1 MSRWASIFLLGVA
14 ACASPSLRT
23 VPRVVDGKVETGPFV
38 SPYAYEWFIEGE
50 ASASMGRHDE
60 AAIAFEN
67 ATAAPANDELLL
79 TRLAEEYELS
89 GASRRADRT
98 LAVARR
104 SYPRSPLVALAQG
117 RLAQHRGEYDEAL
130 ARYARATELAPSWDE
145 PVLATAQALNATRQT
160 ERAVAVLFD
169 HVATKGGG
177 GSDRA
182 RSMLLGLLERTGDAE
197 TLLRALSLDSSAA
210 RATGT
215 HAAAEL
221 ALRTGQPALAAR
233 LLAKSIDGPDDVAL
247 WLRAALASGDREKV
261 AGLLEG
267 AEGAR
272 LAGRFERVDLLL
284 RLGKHDSALGLL
296 GDAEGS
302 PTIDYAKGRA
312 LSARGDYADAAAF
325 LAEVPLGVARF
336 EEARIALAECSAALG
351 RPGAAAEALSQA
363 PHGSLVVRQ
372 ALAEIYVEQGAP
384 RNGLRLLDPK
394 RARERAALASL
405 FERAGRFEEAAAYY
419 AAVKTDSSD
428 DPGLRAR
435 ASAEQLASRGNL
447 RAAIAVL
454 ERRADTAPDDL
465 YSRVRLVEL
474 LVADYQSEAAEK
486 RGRPTLEVIDEPIL
500 RSHLVDILV
509 GAVVPAR

>member
-1 MSRWASIFLLGVA
+1 M
-14 ACASPSLRT
+14 
-23 VPRVVDGKVETGPFV
+23 PRVVDGEVEMGPFV

-67 ATAAPANDELLL
+67 ATAAPADDELLL

-98 LAVARR
+98 LAIARR
-104 SYPRSPLVALAQG
+104 SHPRSPRVALTQG
-117 RLAQHRGEYDEAL
+117 RLAQHRGANDEAL
-130 ARYARATELAPSWDE
+130 ASYAHAAELAPRWDE
-145 PVLATAQALNATRQT
+145 PVLATAQALQATRQT

-169 HVATKGGG
+169 YVATDDGGR
-177 GSDRA
+177 SERA

-197 TLLRALSLDSSAA
+197 TLLQVSSLKSTVGN
-210 RATGT
+210 ATGAR
-215 HAAAEL
+215 AAAEL
-221 ALRTGQPALAAR
+221 ALRTGQPRLAAR
-233 LLAKSIDGPDDVAL
+233 LLAKTMNSPTDVTL

-261 AGLLEG
+261 AELLEG
-267 AEGAR
+267 PEGAQ
-272 LAGRFERVDLLL
+272 LAGLVERIDLLL
-284 RLGKHDSALGLL
+284 RLGKDESALALL
-296 GDAEGS
+296 DETERS
-302 PTIDYAKGRA
+302 PTIDYVKGRA
-312 LSARGDYADAAAF
+312 LSAGGDYVGAASV

-336 EEARIALAECSAALG
+336 EEARLAFADCSAALG

-363 PHGSLVVRQ
+363 PHGSLALRK
-372 ALAEIYVEQGAP
+372 ALAEIYVKQGVP
-384 RNGLRLLDPK
+384 KNGLRLLDPK
-394 RARERAALASL
+394 RDRERAALALL

-419 AAVKTDSSD
+419 AAAKTDSSD
-428 DPGLRAR
+428 DPGIRAR
-435 ASAEQLASRGNL
+435 ASAEQLASRGNV

-454 ERRADTAPDDL
+454 ERLAETAPDDL

-486 RGRPTLEVIDEPIL
+486 RGRPTLELIDEPIL